1 MRSFLFPRHPLPR
14 RTLLVCHATLQA
26 GLLAIGGLWLA
37 AQTPW
42 LADIGWLAAAPRL
55 VLGGS
60 ALLLAMIGL
69 RLLAELWLL
78 PHHLAD
84 QRAGFAPAA
93 VVTRSFERRPAVHAA
108 EQIWTSAAQ
117 PMEAEDTVLGR
128 ARVTR
133 PAPRRPRSRDEPTF
147 DLAGGEAE
155 PVSEREPRL

>member
-14 RTLLVCHATLQA
+14 RTLLFCHAALQI
-26 GLLAIGGLWLA
+26 GLLMAGGLWLA

-42 LADIGWLAAAPRL
+42 LADSGWLAAAPRL
-55 VLGGS
+55 ALGGS

-78 PHHLAD
+78 PYHLAG

-108 EQIWTSAAQ
+108 EQAWTSAAQ
-117 PMEAEDTVLGR
+117 PAETEDTVLGS

-133 PAPRRPRSRDEPTF
+133 PAPRRPRPQDEPTL
-147 DLAGGEAE
+147 DLAGGQAE
-155 PVSEREPRL
+155 PVPEREPRL